1 MRISHLFQGM
11 IRALLHWYNRE
22 LAQGDWDGILTPNR
36 FPPPTLPQYPACRPV
51 KVQPDQGLI
60 LTPQGAEESLKV
72 PGNNNHARLVFDPYG
87 IFDQWFDL
95 DLMGSSAQEVR
106 ICADQDWIRLPEEER
121 VVKDEWR
128 IHVQVDNASTR
139 AGRQGTLTI
148 FTRPCNPEATEKAWS
163 TPIRVD
169 VLVGKDPRLEE
180 GFTGYVEADGHIS
193 MDPSRGHANSDLTK
207 ATTWLATQDLGR
219 FGSDLMQTRGWSDPD
234 SGSGACLS
242 LDFWLKTPGRH
253 RLEVHRLP
261 TLNSRGRIR
270 LRVSLD
276 GDQGEILES
285 STTDEFRGDWQETI
299 VYNAEQLTM
308 ILPYLEAGPHRL
320 HLIAVDDSFGIDKV
334 VINTGRER
342 SSRLGPAFS
351 TWVTDGRPSEQADN
365 GSSHS
370 SDMDRAQTGNQIAD
384 LQPTPTAEAL
394 DRPLRNLAIGDYGI
408 DPDHAPNEPVPY
420 FDQDYWLHGG
430 LYTRPKLV
438 WPAGHQHEQKLIQL
452 SQNKD
457 TNKTPERIYLEAADC
472 LRQDEN
478 AWLSQDGPQNG
489 KPRRGCWV
497 PTDAPTHRGRGLAM
511 RAEPRQRLWPDPGQA
526 PGMNMAFQIS
536 KPGNYRIWLLTQ
548 FASDLE
554 DSCHL
559 ILDGDPL
566 DRTDLFPRG
575 GRLMT
580 FATEH
585 VWGWSEMTAVQL
597 TDGRHVLTLE
607 PERAGMRIAR
617 VYLACDG
624 SRPPLDEQ
632 WPR

>member
-22 LAQGDWDGILTPNR
+22 LEQGDWDGILTPNR

-60 LTPQGAEESLKV
+60 LTPQGAEESVKV

-87 IFDQWFDL
+87 ISDQWFDL
-95 DLMGSSAQEVR
+95 DLMGSLAQEVR
-106 ICADQDWIRLPEEER
+106 VYADQDWICLPEKER
-121 VVKDEWR
+121 VVKDEWQ
-128 IHVQVDNASTR
+128 IHVHVDNASTH

-148 FTRPCNPEATEKAWS
+148 ITRPCKPEETEKAWS

-193 MDPSRGHANSDLTK
+193 MDPSGGHANSDLTK

-253 RLEVHRLP
+253 HLEVHRMP
-261 TLNSRGRIR
+261 TLNLRGRIR

-276 GDQGEILES
+276 GNRGKILES
-285 STTDEFRGDWQETI
+285 PTTDEFRGNWQETI

-308 ILPYLEAGPHRL
+308 ILPYLEAGPHQL
-320 HLIAVDDSFGIDKV
+320 QLIAVDDSFGIDKV

-342 SSRLGPAFS
+342 PSRLGPAFS
-351 TWVTDGRPSEQADN
+351 TWVADGRTSKGADN
-365 GSSHS
+365 GHSHTS
-370 SDMDRAQTGNQIAD
+370 HIDIDQTSNQITD
-384 LQPTPTAEAL
+384 HQPTPTTDAL
-394 DRPLRNLAIGDYGI
+394 DRPLRNLAIEDYGI
-408 DPDHAPNEPVPY
+408 DPGHTPDEPVPY
-420 FDQDYWLHGG
+420 FDRDYWLHGG

-438 WPAGHQHEQKLIQL
+438 WPAGHQHEQEL
-452 SQNKD
+452 SQNND
-457 TNKTPERIYLEAADC
+457 ANKTSVRIYLETADC

-478 AWLSQDGPQNG
+478 AWFSQSGPQNG
-489 KPRRGCWV
+489 KPRKGCWV
-497 PTDAPTHRGRGLAM
+497 PTDAPIYGGRGLAM
-511 RAEPRQRLWPDPGQA
+511 RAEPRQQLWPDPGRA
-526 PGMNMAFQIS
+526 PGMNLAFPVGRS
-536 KPGNYRIWLLTQ
+536 GNYGIWLLAQ
-548 FASDLE
+548 FASELE

-559 ILDGDPL
+559 ILDGQPL
-566 DRTDLFPRG
+566 APAQLFPRR

-597 TDGRHVLTLE
+597 TGGRHVLTLE

-624 SRPPLDEQ
+624 SRPPLDGQ